1 VFDFISSHLTHIYW
15 AVFCVLVA
23 VVVHFWPTIK
33 AWWAARKAAAL
44 AEEKRLK
51 ALAEVAAGD
60 IEGLYTR
67 IRLDVQGDIA
77 ALVKQVKALELRIDA
92 QVTADEAKGKTII
105 TNIQTDLGQG
115 LQKAALEVDPGLA
128 PEATQVHGW
137 VPPAIQA

>member
-1 VFDFISSHLTHIYW
+1 MFDFISSHLTHIYW

-23 VVVHFWPTIK
+23 VVVHYWPTIK

-67 IRLDVQGDIA
+67 IKLDVQGDIS
-77 ALVKQVKALELRIDA
+77 ALVKQVKALELRIDN
-92 QVTADEAKGKTII
+92 QVAADEAKAKTVII
-105 TNIQTDLGQG
+105 NAQTTV
-115 LQKAALEVDPGLA
+115 AADPA
-128 PEATQVHGW
+128 PEAAQVHGW
-137 VPPAIQA
+137 APPVARV

>member
-1 VFDFISSHLTHIYW
+1 MFDFISSHLTHIYW

-23 VVVHFWPTIK
+23 VVVHYWPTIK

-67 IRLDVQGDIA
+67 IKLDVQGDIS
-77 ALVKQVKALELRIDA
+77 ALVKQVKALELRIDN
-92 QVTADEAKGKTII
+92 QVAADEAKAKTVII
-105 TNIQTDLGQG
+105 NAQTTV
-115 LQKAALEVDPGLA
+115 AADPA
-128 PEATQVHGW
+128 PEAAQVQGW
-137 VPPAIQA
+137 VPPAAAKA

>member
-67 IRLDVQGDIA
+67 IRLDVQGDIS

-92 QVTADEAKGKTII
+92 QVKADAAKVQT
-105 TNIQTDLGQG
+105 TVATDLQH
-115 LQKAALEVDPGLA
+115 AALAVDPALA
-128 PEATQVHGW
+128 PEAAQVHGW
-137 VPPAIQA
+137 VPPVVQG